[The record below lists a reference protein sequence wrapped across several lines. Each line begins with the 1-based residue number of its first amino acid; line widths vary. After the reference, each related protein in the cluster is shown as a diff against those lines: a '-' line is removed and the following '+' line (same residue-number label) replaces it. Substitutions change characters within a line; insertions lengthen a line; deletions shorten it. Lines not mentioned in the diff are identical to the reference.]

1 MSRFILCFCVALLQL
16 VSGEVVET
24 GFKYG
29 QSELILNCS
38 LPDDKVSW
46 YYNGTLLVEADNLK
60 MMHENSVHML
70 KIIKPKVAHIGSYT
84 CEGSGKAVT
93 DFRVAKGEEGQWESL
108 IADGHFMFE
117 PNNEGIANGTLLIE
131 EVKLDDR
138 DNYMCFASND
148 LGNHNGTTLIRVIV
162 SVRQG
167 PSQRSFYLLENI
179 APDSSVSDLKKNI
192 LLKAGLDSQCQIELI
207 YSCKPLRDEA
217 TLNTLEHVES
227 GAKMI
232 YATVVKP
239 AEREHPKKLNAVE
252 QHQLF
257 LAFRAAV
264 TNPNFRHT
272 LQNLSKP
279 ENIRSLTETVPGLAD
294 DEIAL
299 SMLQDWE
306 LLLHLADPK
315 IVQVLVEKH
324 PALVDAASRMMNS
337 VSESLVPGANQRQRS
352 NSAGWLARSLGA
364 DLEDMDEDVPQDQP
378 NSNQQASRSQ
388 AAFGSGITPAQLA
401 AALNFAQN
409 SIRRIFKLN
418 FTLITFYPILTSLKF
433 ILDYIEPLPSTP
445 TTQQQQQQPR
455 VSPGISLQ
463 QPEQSTPRPRND
475 GLTPEMFTQALLQ
488 AMNQMG
494 GGSISNNTSGNV
506 AMASSIGTT
515 SSVGAETRRD
525 TGDEAPLREIFGRFL
540 PQMREYGITDDNLS
554 LRALQATNGDVEAAL
569 NLIYAGLVDD

>member
-1 MSRFILCFCVALLQL
+1 M
-16 VSGEVVET
+16 
-24 GFKYG
+24 
-29 QSELILNCS
+29 LNLS
-38 LPDDKVSW
+38 
-46 YYNGTLLVEADNLK
+46 
-60 MMHENSVHML
+60 
-70 KIIKPKVAHIGSYT
+70 
-84 CEGSGKAVT
+84 
-93 DFRVAKGEEGQWESL
+93 
-108 IADGHFMFE
+108 
-117 PNNEGIANGTLLIE
+117 
-131 EVKLDDR
+131 
-138 DNYMCFASND
+138 
-148 LGNHNGTTLIRVIV
+148 V
-162 SVRQG
+162 SVRHG

-179 APDSSVSDLKKNI
+179 ASNLSVADLKKNI
-192 LLKAGLDSQCQIELI
+192 LLKAGLDSQCQLELI
-207 YSCKPLRDEA
+207 YSCRPLRDEA

-239 AEREHPKKLNAVE
+239 GKDSCSGAYIPHSHILFKIAEREQPKKLNAVE

-279 ENIRSLTETVPGLAD
+279 ENIQSLTETVPGLAD

-337 VSESLVPGANQRQRS
+337 VSESLVPGANQRRRS

-364 DLEDMDEDVPQDQP
+364 DLEDDGMDEDVPQDQP
-378 NSNQQASRSQ
+378 NSNQQTSRPQ

-409 SIRRIFKLN
+409 SIRQ
-418 FTLITFYPILTSLKF
+418 
-433 ILDYIEPLPSTP
+433 PLPSTT
-445 TTQQQQQQPR
+445 TTQQQQQQQPHA
-455 VSPGISLQ
+455 SPGISLP

-494 GGSISNNTSGNV
+494 GGSVSNNTSGNV
-506 AMASSIGTT
+506 AMASSIGTS
-515 SSVGAETRRD
+515 SSVEAESRRD
-525 TGDEAPLREIFGRFL
+525 ADDDAPLRDQFGRFL

>member
-1 MSRFILCFCVALLQL
+1 MV
-16 VSGEVVET
+16 EV

-29 QSELILNCS
+29 QAELVLNCS
-38 LPDDKVSW
+38 LPDDNVVW
-46 YYNGTLLVEADNLK
+46 YKNGTALPERENVK
-60 MMHENSVHML
+60 MSHENGVHIL
-70 KIIKPKVAHIGSYT
+70 KITKPKVADIGSYT
-84 CEGSGKAVT
+84 CEGNGRGVS
-93 DFRVAKGEEGQWESL
+93 DFRVASKQNATPFCSNK
-108 IADGHFMFE
+108 FE

-131 EVKLDDR
+131 EVKIEDR
-138 DNYMCFASND
+138 DNYMCLASND
-148 LGNHNGTTLIRVIV
+148 LGSHNGTTLIRVIGSLPNYHIV
-162 SVRQG
+162 LSVRHS
-167 PSQRSFYLLENI
+167 PTQRTFFCLENV
-179 APDSSVSDLKKNI
+179 APDLSVFELKKNI
-192 LLKAGLDSQCQIELI
+192 LSTAGLESQCQLELI
-207 YSCKPLRDEA
+207 YSCRPLSDE
-217 TLNTLEHVES
+217 TILNTLENVES
-227 GAKMI
+227 GIKMI

-239 AEREHPKKLNAVE
+239 EKLQAKKLNAVE

-264 TNPNFRHT
+264 TNPNFRQT
-272 LQNLSKP
+272 LQNFSKP
-279 ENIRSLTETVPGLAD
+279 ENIELLTETVPGLAD

-337 VSESLVPGANQRQRS
+337 VSESLVPNAHERRRS

-364 DLEDMDEDVPQDQP
+364 DLEDDGMDEDVPLDQP
-378 NSNQQASRSQ
+378 NTSQQANRSQ
-388 AAFGSGITPAQLA
+388 GATSSGITPAQLA

-409 SIRRIFKLN
+409 NIR
-418 FTLITFYPILTSLKF
+418 P
-433 ILDYIEPLPSTP
+433 PLPSTMA
-445 TTQQQQQQPR
+445 TQRQHQPISPGTSQRQPQESSPR
-455 VSPGISLQ
+455 VRDDAALSGFNS
-463 QPEQSTPRPRND
+463 

-494 GGSISNNTSGNV
+494 GGSSSSNTTGNI
-506 AMASSIGTT
+506 AAT
-515 SSVGAETRRD
+515 SSTRIGSSAGTESRRD
-525 TGDEAPLREIFGRFL
+525 TDDGARLREQFGRLL

>member
-1 MSRFILCFCVALLQL
+1 MSRFILCLCVALLQL

-46 YYNGTLLVEADNLK
+46 YHNGTLLVEADNLK
-60 MMHENSVHML
+60 MMRENSVHML
-70 KIIKPKVAHIGSYT
+70 KIMKPKVAHIGSYT

-93 DFRVAKGEEGQWESL
+93 DFRVAKVEEGQWQSL

-167 PSQRSFYLLENI
+167 PSQRSFYFLENL
-179 APDSSVSDLKKNI
+179 APDLSVSDLKKNI
-192 LLKAGLDSQCQIELI
+192 LLKAGLDSQSQIELI

-227 GAKMI
+227 GTKMI
-232 YATVVKP
+232 YANVVKP
-239 AEREHPKKLNAVE
+239 AERKQPKKLNAVE

-279 ENIRSLTETVPGLAD
+279 ENIQLLSETVPGLAD
-294 DEIAL
+294 DEVAL

-306 LLLHLADPK
+306 LFLHLADPK

-324 PALVDAASRMMNS
+324 PALVDAASQMMNS
-337 VSESLVPGANQRQRS
+337 MSETLVPGANQRRRS

-364 DLEDMDEDVPQDQP
+364 DLEDDGMDEDVPQDQP
-378 NSNQQASRSQ
+378 ISNQQASRSE

-409 SIRRIFKLN
+409 SIRQ
-418 FTLITFYPILTSLKF
+418 
-433 ILDYIEPLPSTP
+433 PLPST
-445 TTQQQQQQPR
+445 TTTQQQQQQQQQQPR
-455 VSPGISLQ
+455 VLPGISLQ
-463 QPEQSTPRPRND
+463 QPEQSTHRPRND

-506 AMASSIGTT
+506 AMASSNGTS
-515 SSVGAETRRD
+515 SSVGTESRRD
-525 TGDEAPLREIFGRFL
+525 NEDDAPLREIFGRFL

-554 LRALQATNGDVEAAL
+554 LRALQATNGDLEAAL